1 MEKYTCTVCEK
12 KYKIKNA
19 FERHLEKCLNKTTV
33 IQNISNFQFSDLS
46 VEITKKLDMKEK
58 KDNGIFFTPK
68 SIIKPTIEMIY
79 RFIKNSNCSN
89 DLTSIDIKNILE
101 PSCGS
106 CEFILEL
113 DKIFKNTNIYGIE
126 FNETIYDNVKN
137 IKLQNNNINIIHS
150 DFLKYNFDK
159 SYPINIPTKFDLI
172 IGNPPYFVIGKDTID
187 KSYLKYID
195 GRPNIY
201 ILFIL
206 KSLELLN
213 ENGILSF
220 VLPCNFLNCQYYNK
234 VRNLIY
240 ENFKIL
246 DISDFTDNDY
256 LDTKQNTCVITIQK
270 KILQK
275 NNKYCLRD
283 DNICLFNTEDTI
295 KKIKKLYE
303 NSTTLDNLN
312 FEVKVGNVVWNQNK
326 NILTDDNSYTRLIY
340 SGDIDDGNLILKKYI
355 DEKKNYI
362 NKKGTTELLLIV
374 NRGYGKGE
382 YNFNYCLVDTDKEYL
397 VENHLICIKY
407 KGESIQRTQ
416 LKLLYEKIIQ
426 SFRDERTS
434 QFINLYFENNA
445 INTKELQCILPIY
458 L

>member
-1 MEKYTCTVCEK
+1 MEKYTCSVCEK

-19 FERHLEKCLNKTTV
+19 FERHLEKCLNKTTE
-33 IQNISNFQFSDLS
+33 IQNCVSNSEFSDLS
-46 VEITKKLDMKEK
+46 VKITKNLDIKEK

-68 SIIKPTIEMIY
+68 SIIKPTIEMISKI
-79 RFIKNSNCSN
+79 IKNSNDS
-89 DLTSIDIKNILE
+89 LTNIDIKNILE

-106 CEFILEL
+106 CEFILQL
-113 DKIFKNTNIYGIE
+113 DETFKNTNIYGIE
-126 FNETIYDNVKN
+126 FNETIYDNIKN
-137 IKLQNNNINIIHS
+137 IKLQNNNINITHS
-150 DFLKYNFDK
+150 DFLEYNFDK
-159 SYPINIPTKFDLI
+159 PYSLDNPTKFDLI

-187 KSYLKYID
+187 KRYLKYIE

-234 VRNLIY
+234 VRNFIY

-246 DISDFTDNDY
+246 DISEFTNSDY
-256 LDTKQNTCVITIQK
+256 LDTKQNTCVVTIQNT
-270 KILQK
+270 ILQK
-275 NNKYCLRD
+275 NNNIYCLYND
-283 DNICLFNTEDTI
+283 KICLFNTKDSV
-295 KKIKKLYE
+295 KNIKKLYE

-340 SGDIDDGNLILKKYI
+340 SGDIENGNLIFKKYS

-407 KGESIQRTQ
+407 KGESIQRPQ
-416 LKLLYEKIIQ
+416 LKILYEKIIQ

-445 INTKELQCILPIY
+445 INTKELQYILPIY